1 MISSKCLCRHAT
13 GVILPSRMPALL
25 LQVLAKYNA
34 LFQHLLRLKRV
45 NAELDAAWAS
55 LRRQAGAE
63 SLQSRQPIWDVRLH
77 MAHLLL
83 NLQVYMQVCTIGFP
97 YLLKLSA
104 PTPLLLSVRSA
115 ADLSRAR
122 LELGS

>member
-1 MISSKCLCRHAT
+1 M
-13 GVILPSRMPALL
+13 
-25 LQVLAKYNA
+25 AKYNA

-83 NLQVYMQVCTIGFP
+83 NLQVYMQARADF
-97 YLLKLSA
+97 
-104 PTPLLLSVRSA
+104 PTPLLSSA
-115 ADLSRAR
+115 AIFTFLNKNRISCPGAWSC
-122 LELGS
+122 LCVSMPGPGAST